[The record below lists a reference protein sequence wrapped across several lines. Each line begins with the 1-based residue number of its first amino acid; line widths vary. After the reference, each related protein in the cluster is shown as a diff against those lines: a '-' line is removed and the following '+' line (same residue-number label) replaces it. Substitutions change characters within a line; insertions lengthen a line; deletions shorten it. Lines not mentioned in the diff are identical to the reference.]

1 MLADP
6 TAHLRSS
13 TLINGFQRFNLFA
26 RRDAYAI
33 DQELVNDPNA
43 ISTPSRANGPEWLAE
58 WPITDGPPV
67 RFRHVLPD
75 DEPLVTEA
83 IRTASR
89 ETLLHRFFSPI
100 RSVSPDQLRGMLA
113 IDRAKQTCVVGL
125 VATPGGT
132 RLICGARYVRLPPPH
147 TAEFAVT
154 VHDDFQHRGLGAF
167 LLQLLA
173 RLAVADGIRWFE
185 ADVMNSNRKMLNLF
199 TKLAPDHIR
208 TRRMGDITHLVVE
221 VSTVAQADQAGPNSL
236 NC

>member
-1 MLADP
+1 MSHTEPVDSPTTPESPGAD
-6 TAHLRSS
+6 A
-13 TLINGFQRFNLFA
+13 
-26 RRDAYAI
+26 
-33 DQELVNDPNA
+33 
-43 ISTPSRANGPEWLAE
+43 PEWLAE
-58 WPITDGPPV
+58 FSIAGGPPV
-67 RFRHVLPD
+67 RFRHVRPD
-75 DEPLVTEA
+75 DEPLVSEA

-100 RSVSPDQLRGMLA
+100 RSVSPDQLRSMLD

-132 RLICGARYVRLPPPH
+132 RLICGARYVRLPQPQ

-167 LLQLLA
+167 LLQLLV
-173 RLAVADGIRWFE
+173 RLAIAEGIRWFE

-208 TRRMGDITHLVVE
+208 TRRMGDVTHLVFE
-221 VSTVAQADQAGPNSL
+221 TSAVAQADRAD
-236 NC
+236 